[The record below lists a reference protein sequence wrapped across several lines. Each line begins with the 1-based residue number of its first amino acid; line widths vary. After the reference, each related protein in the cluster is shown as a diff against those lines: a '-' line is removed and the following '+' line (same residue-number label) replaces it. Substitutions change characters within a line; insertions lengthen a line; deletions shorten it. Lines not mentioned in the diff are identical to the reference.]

1 MKSLLHIA
9 AISLIVALG
18 LPGPGAATQCIAH
31 RGASGDFPE
40 NTIEALDAAWEA
52 GADVVEV
59 DVRSIKDGTLVLF
72 HDHAVNDRRID
83 TMTYEQL
90 QREAPDYD
98 IPTLA
103 DAFSACTET
112 QMLLLDL
119 KDDSSGFVTNLV
131 AVIRNAGPSCPR
143 LIFQSRHVPTL
154 EKLTPHFNRPV
165 TLYLTSLEREV
176 DLSPVPS
183 PQSVAATLMEK
194 GLSGVSAKGR
204 QFINRGYVEA
214 FQKQGFLFYV
224 WTVNPVDRIRHYMSL
239 GVDGIITDFPGLLA
253 AEKSARSTREATR
266 ARVLASSVQERHIAE
281 LEIEIERLRTELSEL
296 REEFDELQILKA
308 HVEPLSELL
317 NERINEPVIHEDW
330 IGIE

>member
-1 MKSLLHIA
+1 
-9 AISLIVALG
+9 
-18 LPGPGAATQCIAH
+18 
-31 RGASGDFPE
+31 
-40 NTIEALDAAWEA
+40 
-52 GADVVEV
+52 
-59 DVRSIKDGTLVLF
+59 
-72 HDHAVNDRRID
+72 
-83 TMTYEQL
+83 
-90 QREAPDYD
+90 
-98 IPTLA
+98 
-103 DAFSACTET
+103 
-112 QMLLLDL
+112 
-119 KDDSSGFVTNLV
+119 
-131 AVIRNAGPSCPR
+131 
-143 LIFQSRHVPTL
+143 
-154 EKLTPHFNRPV
+154 V